1 MMDFSIKKRRG
12 FNLQLLS
19 GLALSLVVLVV
30 ITVVGA
36 ILLGKLKASTSDT
49 NASYVATKGLQ
60 ATEDLGGWFGIVV
73 VVGVGG
79 FVIYM
84 LMNVFRGD

>member
-1 MMDFSIKKRRG
+1 MKMKRG
-12 FNLQLLS
+12 FNLGLLS
-19 GLALSLVVLVV
+19 NLALSLVVLVV
-30 ITVVGA
+30 ITTVGA
-36 ILLGKLKASTSDT
+36 ILLGKLKGSTTDT
-49 NASYVATKGLQ
+49 NASAVATKGLQ